1 MANVLFKRGSQS
13 ALDAIRTAKSAI
25 EGAFYLTEDSHR
37 LYVGTADKD
46 AVPVNEGITTVTS
59 IENLPDPSGMTAQ
72 EKALMA
78 GQFYYIS
85 GTATSPVNILAVFN
99 GQNWTQ
105 INASS
110 DTTIT
115 KIKEEITVAGNTATI
130 KETITDSGNT
140 NHHGS
145 FEIAVAG
152 GLTLSVDTAKDTL
165 TIDSSV
171 LQQNLLYSVDED
183 EEFFDIAL
191 SNPSTSE
198 NKIRIHKGNNIIV
211 KEHMDSSNKP
221 DGIEISAVDTRLVQA
236 NSGFTNNDSNG
247 FKLTLKDTG
256 NNSVISNLDPIIR
269 INSDETTDVHFNTGI
284 ANLPV
289 YSISEIDVKMKGV
302 DAMTYKGTIG
312 ENGTGHNGTETP
324 TSNVKIGDT
333 YKVITAGIIEGAAVG
348 DVIIARPSDSNVVED
363 QDGYLPSTGIAWD
376 LIPSGNEDTTYK
388 GYATANGITLKDSG
402 NNAVAAFT
410 VNGDGTYITVT
421 DSASDGAVSNTV
433 TVQHKTIESKNAD
446 TIETI
451 QVDNSEHTYIQS
463 TLIETFAQNVIK
475 DDAGHVSGITPVQ
488 VTIND
493 TNATLDSAMT
503 MDVSATANVATVDM
517 TTTLRQSSGR
527 TRTAKGAFKLA
538 SNNDNLEITADDT
551 TDTITMSL
559 VWDSFT

>member
-13 ALDAIRTAKSAI
+13 ALDAIRTAKTAV

-37 LYVGTADKD
+37 LYVGTAEKD
-46 AVPVNEGITTVTS
+46 AVPVNEGITTVTT
-59 IENLPDPSGMTAQ
+59 IQDLPDPSGMTTA

-85 GTATSPVNILAVFN
+85 GTSIAPVNILAVFN

-110 DTTIT
+110 NTTIT
-115 KIKEEITVAGNTATI
+115 KIKEEITVAGSTATI
-130 KETITDSGNT
+130 KETITDSAGT
-140 NHHGS
+140 NHNGS
-145 FEIAVAG
+145 FEITVAG

-165 TIDSSV
+165 TIDASV
-171 LQQNLLYSVDED
+171 LKQNLGYTVDD
-183 EEFFDIAL
+183 YGVDVKL

-198 NKIRIHKGNNIIV
+198 NKFRIEEGNTNITIEENSA
-211 KEHMDSSNKP
+211 KT
-221 DGIEISAVDTRLVQA
+221 GIKISAKDTKLTQIG
-236 NSGFTNNDSNG
+236 SGFTDDTNG
-247 FKLTLKDTG
+247 FELTIKDTAG
-256 NNSVISNLDPIIR
+256 TSIVSTLDPIIR
-269 INSDETTDVHFNTGI
+269 INGNSITDTHFETGGI

-289 YSISEIDVKMKGV
+289 YSKDEIDARMKGV

-312 ENGTGHNGTETP
+312 EGGTGYDGTSTP
-324 TSNVKIGDT
+324 ILNVKIGDT
-333 YKVITAGIIEGAAVG
+333 YKVITKNIVDKAIVG
-348 DVIIARPSDSNVVED
+348 DIIIARPKDNTIVED
-363 QDGYLPSTGIAWD
+363 VDGYLPSDGIAWD

-388 GYATANGITLKDSG
+388 GYAIANGMSLKSDVDGSV
-402 NNAVAAFT
+402 VAAFT
-410 VNGDGTYITVT
+410 VAGDDTYLTVT
-421 DSASDGAVSNTV
+421 DSANDGAANNTV
-433 TVQHKTIESKNAD
+433 IVSHNTIKIENGEEVNVRQVANSLD
-446 TIETI
+446 TY
-451 QVDNSEHTYIQS
+451 VQS
-463 TLIETFAQNVIK
+463 TLTHTFAQDVIK
-475 DDAGHVSGITPVQ
+475 DAAGHVKGITPAAV
-488 VTIND
+488 VMND

-527 TRTAKGAFKLA
+527 TKTAKGAFKLA

>member
-13 ALDAIRTAKSAI
+13 ALDAIRTAKTAV

-37 LYVGTADKD
+37 LYVGTAEKD
-46 AVPVNEGITTVTS
+46 AVPVNEGITTVTT
-59 IENLPDPSGMTAQ
+59 IQDLPDPSGMTTA

-85 GTATSPVNILAVFN
+85 GTSTAPVNILAVFN

-115 KIKEEITVAGNTATI
+115 KIKEEITVAGSTATI
-130 KETITDSGNT
+130 KETITDSAGT
-140 NHHGS
+140 NHNGS
-145 FEIAVAG
+145 FEITVAG

-165 TIDSSV
+165 TIDASV
-171 LQQNLLYSVDED
+171 LKQNLGYTVDD
-183 EEFFDIAL
+183 YGVDVKL

-198 NKIRIHKGNNIIV
+198 NKFRIEEGNTNITIEENSA
-211 KEHMDSSNKP
+211 KT
-221 DGIEISAVDTRLVQA
+221 GIKISAKDTKLTQIG
-236 NSGFTNNDSNG
+236 SGFTDDTNG
-247 FKLTLKDTG
+247 FELTIKDTAG
-256 NNSVISNLDPIIR
+256 TSIVSTLDPIIR
-269 INSDETTDVHFNTGI
+269 INGNSITDTHFETGGI

-289 YSISEIDVKMKGV
+289 YSKDEIDARMKGV

-312 ENGTGHNGTETP
+312 EGGTGYDGTSTP
-324 TSNVKIGDT
+324 ILNVKIGDT
-333 YKVITAGIIEGAAVG
+333 YKVITKNIVDKAIVG
-348 DVIIARPSDSNVVED
+348 DIIIARPKDNTIVED
-363 QDGYLPSTGIAWD
+363 VDGYLPSDGIAWD

-388 GYATANGITLKDSG
+388 GYAIANGMSLKSDVDGSV
-402 NNAVAAFT
+402 VAAFT
-410 VNGDGTYITVT
+410 VAGDDTYLTVT
-421 DSASDGAVSNTV
+421 DSANDGAANNTV
-433 TVQHKTIESKNAD
+433 IVSHNTIKIENGEEVNVRQVANSLD
-446 TIETI
+446 TY
-451 QVDNSEHTYIQS
+451 VQS
-463 TLIETFAQNVIK
+463 TLTHTFAQDVIK
-475 DDAGHVSGITPVQ
+475 DAAGHVKGITPAAV
-488 VTIND
+488 VMND

-527 TRTAKGAFKLA
+527 TKTAKGAFKLA